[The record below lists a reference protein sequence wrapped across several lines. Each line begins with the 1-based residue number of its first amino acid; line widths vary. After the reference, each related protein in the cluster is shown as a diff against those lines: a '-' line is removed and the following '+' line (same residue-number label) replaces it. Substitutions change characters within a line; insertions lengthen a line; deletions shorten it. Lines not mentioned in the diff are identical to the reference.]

1 MKIVFDTEANTV
13 KVGRKTFGVDMDK
26 NKEHCVVSYFNKFVK
41 DNTTLNDFDG
51 YEEDSMWMSYRYCIG
66 RHTIASSMRAG
77 DIASHCYGRMSEERS
92 IFTAYDIN
100 REIERCLQF
109 GCGPRWCFPITS
121 FNRIYT
127 SALDIFCQFI
137 EDFDIQK
144 KEDLLKYYEVR
155 INLADNERG
164 YTFETITWEEL
175 LRPQVHKI
183 VLNTL
188 RYLDGEITEDEA
200 WEYYVAW
207 KENPKDENPL
217 NMDFK
222 RISKNITNP
231 EYFYLTNVDDLMVWN
246 HLVHLFDLEHHH
258 KSILT
263 NGEEVEWF
271 WTYTHDTYQK
281 EGDPDHY
288 YQKEIGYK
296 RIRMPIN
303 ATIGSITKWIHD
315 ENIKEDLY

>member
-13 KVGRKTFGVDMDK
+13 KVGSKTFGVDMDK
-26 NKEHCVVSYFNKFVK
+26 NKEHCVVSYFNKFVR
-41 DNTTLNDFDG
+41 DNTTLNDFG
-51 YEEDSMWMSYRYCIG
+51 SYEEDSMWMSYRYCIG

-109 GCGPRWCFPITS
+109 GCGPRWYFPITS

-127 SALDIFCQFI
+127 SALDIFCQFV

-164 YTFETITWEEL
+164 YTFETITWEEW

-188 RYLDGEITEDEA
+188 RYLDGETTEDEA
-200 WEYYVAW
+200 WEYYLNW
-207 KENPKDENPL
+207 KENPKDENSL
-217 NMDFK
+217 NMDFE
-222 RISKNITNP
+222 RISKNIPNP

-281 EGDPDHY
+281 EGDPDHC

-303 ATIGSITKWIHD
+303 AKIGIITEWIPD
-315 ENIKEDLY
+315 EHIKEDLY